1 MKKIVALAVG
11 AALVGGGLAACWYT
25 GNSFDRIMAEQI
37 AKVENES
44 GLDLQ
49 WQPGSSNLFT
59 RDGVLKLVVTP
70 QELAA
75 LDSELEGGQPLELE
89 FAVKSRIM
97 PLYIKSHF
105 LLDTKQGSLA
115 PVFTALGM
123 EQWQFGL
130 ESVSSLWTRGNSSR
144 FWADEFKV
152 KQGLDE
158 FHFLPLTGDFHG
170 DLEGSG
176 HVTMAWQGMTVHEE
190 QSKMDLVLAE
200 MKGSADLAEISGV
213 WLSPQSEMS
222 LSALT
227 MQLPDG
233 VKVSLQGMTTETQL
247 KGDNAQTLSSSYRM
261 KLAKLNLE
269 NETDSLAV
277 TDSNLELHLNGLDLE
292 GYQGLQAAGGK
303 GVEDTAIQQA
313 LDKMLARGA
322 TLELADLSA
331 RFNGEVAA
339 MKGEVKLASTSLDKL
354 FNGEEGMQALSG
366 QLHASLSDKL
376 GKVVP
381 QLAPML
387 EQLAAMGYLKADQ
400 QKLNAELKLDKG
412 VMTVNDLPL

>member
-170 DLEGSG
+170 DLEGTG
-176 HVTMAWQGMTVHEE
+176 HVAMTWQGMTVHEE

-376 GKVVP
+376 GKAVP

-387 EQLAAMGYLKADQ
+387 EQLTAMGYLKADQ

-412 VMTVNDLPL
+412 SMTVNDLPL

>member
-1 MKKIVALAVG
+1 MKKIVVLAVG

-170 DLEGSG
+170 DLEGTG
-176 HVTMAWQGMTVHEE
+176 HVAMTWQGMTVHEE

-227 MQLPDG
+227 MQLPEG

-269 NETDSLAV
+269 NEADSLAV

>member
-37 AKVENES
+37 AKVKNES

-49 WQPGSSNLFT
+49 WQPDSSNLFT
-59 RDGVLKLVVTP
+59 RDGVLKLVVNP

-176 HVTMAWQGMTVHEE
+176 HVAMTWQGMTVHEE

>member
-1 MKKIVALAVG
+1 MKKIVVLAVG

-158 FHFLPLTGDFHG
+158 FHFLPLTGEFHG
-170 DLEGSG
+170 DLEGTG
-176 HVTMAWQGMTVHEE
+176 HVAMTWQGMTVHEE

-339 MKGEVKLASTSLDKL
+339 MKGEIKLASTSLDKL

-376 GKVVP
+376 GKAVP

-387 EQLAAMGYLKADQ
+387 EQLTAMGYLKADQ

-412 VMTVNDLPL
+412 SMTVNDLPL

>member
-37 AKVENES
+37 AKVESES

-49 WQPGSSNLFT
+49 WQPGNSNLFT

-158 FHFLPLTGDFHG
+158 FHFLPLTGEFHG

-233 VKVSLQGMTTETQL
+233 VKVSLQGMTTGTQL

-269 NETDSLAV
+269 NETDALAV

-322 TLELADLSA
+322 GLELTDLSA
-331 RFNGEVAA
+331 RFNGETVA
-339 MKGEVKLASTSLDKL
+339 MKGDVKLASTSLDKL

-376 GKVVP
+376 GKAVP

-387 EQLAAMGYLKADQ
+387 EQLTAMGYLKADQ

-412 VMTVNDLPL
+412 AMTVNDLPL

>member
-1 MKKIVALAVG
+1 MKKIVVLAVG

-170 DLEGSG
+170 DLEGTG
-176 HVTMAWQGMTVHEE
+176 HVAMTWQGMTVHEE

-292 GYQGLQAAGGK
+292 GYQGLQAASGK

-366 QLHASLSDKL
+366 QLHATLSDKL
-376 GKVVP
+376 GKAVP

-387 EQLAAMGYLKADQ
+387 EQLTAMGYLKADQ

-412 VMTVNDLPL
+412 SMTVNDLPL

>member
-1 MKKIVALAVG
+1 MKKIVVLAVG

-170 DLEGSG
+170 DLEGTG
-176 HVTMAWQGMTVHEE
+176 HVAMTWQGMTVHEE

-366 QLHASLSDKL
+366 QLHASISDKL
-376 GKVVP
+376 GKAVP

-387 EQLAAMGYLKADQ
+387 EQLTAMGYLKADQ

-412 VMTVNDLPL
+412 SMTVNDLPL

>member
-37 AKVENES
+37 AKVKNES

-170 DLEGSG
+170 DLEGTG
-176 HVTMAWQGMTVHEE
+176 HVAMTWQGMTVHEE

-247 KGDNAQTLSSSYRM
+247 KGDNAQTLSSNYRM

-339 MKGEVKLASTSLDKL
+339 MKGEAKLASTSLDKL
-354 FNGEEGMQALSG
+354 FNSEEGMQALSG

-387 EQLAAMGYLKADQ
+387 EQLTAMGYLKADQ

>member
-37 AKVENES
+37 AKVKNES

-59 RDGVLKLVVTP
+59 RDGVLKLVVNP

-176 HVTMAWQGMTVHEE
+176 HVAMTWQGMTVHEE

-376 GKVVP
+376 GKAVP

-387 EQLAAMGYLKADQ
+387 EQLTAMGYLKADQ

>member
-1 MKKIVALAVG
+1 MKKIVVLAVG

-176 HVTMAWQGMTVHEE
+176 HVAMTWQGMTVHEE

-366 QLHASLSDKL
+366 QLHASLRDKL
-376 GKVVP
+376 GKAVP

-387 EQLAAMGYLKADQ
+387 EQLTAMGYLKADQ

>member
-158 FHFLPLTGDFHG
+158 FHFLPLTGEFHG
-170 DLEGSG
+170 DLEGTG
-176 HVTMAWQGMTVHEE
+176 HVAMTWQGMTVHEE

-366 QLHASLSDKL
+366 QLHTSLSDKL
-376 GKVVP
+376 GKAVP

-387 EQLAAMGYLKADQ
+387 EQLTAMGYLKADQ

-412 VMTVNDLPL
+412 SMTVNDLPL

>member
-123 EQWQFGL
+123 EQWQLGL

-158 FHFLPLTGDFHG
+158 FHFLPLTGEFHG
-170 DLEGSG
+170 DLEGTG
-176 HVTMAWQGMTVHEE
+176 HVAMTWQGMTVHEE

-376 GKVVP
+376 GKAVP

-387 EQLAAMGYLKADQ
+387 EQLTAMGYLKADQ